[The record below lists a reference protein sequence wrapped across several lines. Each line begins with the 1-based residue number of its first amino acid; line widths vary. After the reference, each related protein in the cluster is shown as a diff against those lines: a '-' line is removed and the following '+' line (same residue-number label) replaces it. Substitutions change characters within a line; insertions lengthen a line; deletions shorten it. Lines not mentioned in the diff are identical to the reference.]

1 MTVTQVP
8 TPHEQRRPGMTGMS
22 TSDVPLHE
30 RPIRY
35 VKGVGPHRASQ
46 LAQLGIETVEDACYD
61 APRRYED
68 RTRLVAVRDA
78 KPGEL
83 VTVRGRVLAR
93 SLRRVRRGPR
103 PAGSHNRGGQT
114 IVEVAVG
121 DSSGVL
127 YGLWFNQPYLAQQL
141 RIGDELILYGRTE
154 GVSRRQMIHPEME
167 RIDEED
173 ERSLHMGRIVP
184 IYHLVSGVGQ
194 RWLRQMIAT
203 VLERYS
209 AQLADT
215 LPPTIRQ
222 RQGWPTLAEAIR
234 ELHFPSSWKTL
245 ETAQR
250 RLAFDELFT
259 FQLALAQRRA
269 RTVAK
274 TKPQHYQPDGLLLQ
288 GLRQRLPFT
297 LTTSQES
304 VLRELLDDLCQPHP
318 MHRLL
323 QGDVGCGKT
332 IVVVALMAV
341 AVQSGY
347 QVALMA
353 PTELL
358 AEQHARVIRQYL
370 GPLGVTVGVLSQS
383 VSPSDRKRSAKDIAE
398 GKVDI
403 VIGTHALIQTHVTFA
418 RLALVVIDEQHKFGV
433 VQRAHLAKKA
443 AIPDVLVMTATPI
456 PRTLALSIYGDLAV
470 STITELPP
478 GRSPIDT
485 LWIRE
490 SQREELYT
498 LMRRQL
504 AQGRQGYIVYP
515 LVEERARQDLR
526 AATQMAKQL
535 QTDVFPEFRVGLL
548 HGQMKPKQKEQT
560 MLAFAR
566 GELPLLVSTVIV
578 EVGLDI
584 PNATIM
590 VIEHPERF
598 GLAQLHQLRG
608 RIGRGEHPATCV
620 LISNADDEPVRQRL
634 TAFVKTTDG
643 FQLAEADLEQRGP
656 GELLGRRQHGWLR
669 FRIASLSRDRTLL
682 EEARHD
688 ATTLIARDP
697 TLRDPLLAPLRDR
710 LARFREQSS

>member
-1 MTVTQVP
+1 MTIAQASV
-8 TPHEQRRPGMTGMS
+8 PHEQRRTGAPGTRP
-22 TSDVPLHE
+22 SDVPLHE
-30 RPIRY
+30 RSIRY
-35 VKGVGPHRASQ
+35 VKGVGPHRASR

-68 RTRLVAVRDA
+68 RTRLVAIRDA
-78 KPGEL
+78 KAGEL

-103 PAGSHNRGGQT
+103 PARGDYRGGQT
-114 IVEVAVG
+114 IVEAAIG
-121 DSSGVL
+121 DASGVL
-127 YGLWFNQPYLAQQL
+127 YGLWFHQPYLAQQL
-141 RIGDELILYGRTE
+141 RIGDELILYGRME

-167 RIDEED
+167 RVDEED

-184 IYHLVSGVGQ
+184 IYHLIGGVGQ
-194 RWLRQMIAT
+194 RWLRQVIAT
-203 VLERYS
+203 VLERHS
-209 AQLADT
+209 AQLTDT

-222 RQGWPTLAEAIR
+222 SRGWPGLAEAIR
-234 ELHFPSSWKTL
+234 ELHFPTSWQAL
-245 ETAQR
+245 ERAQR

-269 RTVAK
+269 RTVANI
-274 TKPQHYQPDGLLLQ
+274 KPQRYQPDGPLLH

-297 LTTSQES
+297 LTASQES
-304 VLRELLDDLCQPHP
+304 VLRELVDELCQPHP
-318 MHRLL
+318 MQRLL

-332 IVVVALMAV
+332 IVVIALMAV

-358 AEQHARVIRQYL
+358 AEQHARVIRQHL
-370 GPLGVTVGVLSQS
+370 GPLDVTVGVLSQG
-383 VSPSDRKRSAKDIAE
+383 VAPADRKRAAKHIAE
-398 GKVDI
+398 GTVDI
-403 VIGTHALIQTHVTFA
+403 VIGTHALIQTPVTFA

-433 VQRAHLAKKA
+433 AQRAHLAKKA
-443 AIPDVLVMTATPI
+443 AVPDVLVMTATPI
-456 PRTLALSIYGDLAV
+456 PRTLALSLYGDLAV

-490 SQREELYT
+490 SQREELYA
-498 LMRRQL
+498 LVRRQL
-504 AQGRQGYIVYP
+504 AQGRQGYVVYP
-515 LVEERARQDLR
+515 LVDERARKDLR
-526 AATQMAKQL
+526 AATQMAKHL
-535 QTDVFPEFRVGLL
+535 QADIFPEFRVGLL
-548 HGQMKPKQKEQT
+548 HGHMKPKQKEHT

-566 GELPLLVSTVIV
+566 GELHLVVSTVIV
-578 EVGLDI
+578 EVGLDV
-584 PNATIM
+584 PNATVM

-620 LISNADDEPVRQRL
+620 LISDADDEAIRQRL

-682 EEARHD
+682 EEARRD
-688 ATTLIARDP
+688 AAILIARDP
-697 TLRDPLLAPLRDR
+697 TLRDPSLAALRDR
-710 LARFREQSS
+710 LARFRAQSS